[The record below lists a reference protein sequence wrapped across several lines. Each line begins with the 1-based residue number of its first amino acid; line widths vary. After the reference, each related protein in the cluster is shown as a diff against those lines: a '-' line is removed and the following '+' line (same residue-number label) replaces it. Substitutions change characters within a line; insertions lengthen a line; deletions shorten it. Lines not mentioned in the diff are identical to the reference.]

1 MRQKIKT
8 TRQKNETKKIA
19 KQKREK
25 TKVDNVFVV
34 EIFHL

>member
-1 MRQKIKT
+1 MRQKDKDEG
-8 TRQKNETKKIA
+8 KNETKKIA